1 MAGLRRERM
10 TRAPQP
16 WQQGPATARALFR
29 PAPTALL
36 RGPLQVV
43 DMLDRGCV

>member
-16 WQQGPATARALFR
+16 GQQRPAAARALLL

-36 RGPLQVV
+36 RGPLQIV